1 MKLLRACAGLV
12 VVAAL
17 GLGHPHGGGAQET
30 PTATAGVLR
39 LTTPADPHTL
49 LPILQTTSE
58 EGYLAGLVFDT
69 LIDYDG
75 ANRPRPDL
83 ASTIPSR
90 RNGGIS
96 ADGKTIVVHLRRNVR
111 WHDGVP
117 FTAADVV
124 FTIHAIQDPKNNVA
138 NRLFFT
144 NISTVEAIDPYKVRF
159 RLRAP
164 QASFLATVCYSYPIL
179 PEHVLA
185 SSAGLATDPFNGQPV
200 GTGPYRFVRWARG
213 ERLEYAANPDY
224 FAGSPKVGR
233 ITVAVIPDANTLA
246 IQLRERALDFAA
258 IDSSAY
264 NQLREAPGVVRKA
277 ERLNDFVGYAMNAA
291 RPLLRD
297 RRVRLAIVAA
307 VDRVT
312 IARKVTFGTGTP
324 AYGDLPL
331 FMYDGHPPEGWSA
344 ADPAGAEALLD
355 AAGWKRNADG
365 VRLKNGTPLR
375 LEMIDF
381 SGSATTASVALQ
393 IGQMLQRV
401 GIETTH
407 KAFASSLYYSPAS
420 AGGPFQGGRFDLG
433 VLAFVSG
440 VDPSNGELYSCA
452 SRIPAGFNA
461 ANECNPQMERL
472 LAASEREYDPARR
485 NRIVAAIEALAVHDA
500 TYLFLYHTPYRIGE
514 NPELRRPLA
523 GLTNIWYGIPG
534 WTFAK

>member
-1 MKLLRACAGLV
+1 MRALRAVAV
-12 VVAAL
+12 SAVVAAFGF
-17 GLGHPHGGGAQET
+17 GLARGGSAQE
-30 PTATAGVLR
+30 PLPSPSAVLR

-69 LIDYDG
+69 LIDFDG
-75 ANRPRPDL
+75 ANRPLPDL
-83 ASTIPSR
+83 ASTVPNR

-96 ADGKTIVVHLRRNVR
+96 ADGKTILVHLRRNVR

-124 FTIHAIQDPKNNVA
+124 FTIHAIQDPKNAVA

-144 NISTVEAIDPYKVRF
+144 NIAAVEATDPYTVRF

-164 QASFLATVCYSYPIL
+164 QASFLATVGYTYPIL
-179 PEHVLA
+179 PEHLLGK
-185 SSAGLATDPFNGQPV
+185 SAALGTDPFNGHPV
-200 GTGPYRFVRWARG
+200 GTGPYRFVRWERG

-224 FAGSPKVGR
+224 FAGPPKIGR
-233 ITVAVIPDANTLA
+233 LTVAVIPDANTLA
-246 IQLRERALDFAA
+246 IQLREHALDFAA
-258 IDSSAY
+258 VDSSGY
-264 NQLREAPGVVRKA
+264 SQLRGAPGVVRRT

-297 RRVRLAIVAA
+297 RRVRLAIVRA
-307 VDRVT
+307 VDRVA

-331 FMYDGHPPEGWSA
+331 FMYDGRPPAGWSD

-365 VRLKNGTPLR
+365 VRVKNGSPLR

-381 SGSATTASVALQ
+381 SGSATSASVALQ
-393 IGQMLQRV
+393 IQQMLRRV
-401 GIETTH
+401 GIETTY
-407 KAFASSLYYSPAS
+407 KTFASSLYYSPAS
-420 AGGPFQGGRFDLG
+420 AGGPFEGGKYDLG
-433 VLAFVSG
+433 ALAFVSG
-440 VDPSNGELYSCA
+440 VDPSNAELYSCA

-461 ANECNPQMERL
+461 ANQCSPEMERL
-472 LAASEREYDPARR
+472 QAASEREYDPARR
-485 NRIVAAIEALAVHDA
+485 NRLVAAIEALAVRNA
-500 TYLFLYHTPYRIGE
+500 TYLFLYHTPYRIAQ

-523 GLTNIWYGIPG
+523 GLTNLWYGISG